1 MPPVRDLETL
11 ERFIAS
17 LRRIPLGVFPTPLVR
32 LDRLSTRL
40 GIDLWMKRDECAG
53 LAVGGNKTRKM
64 EFVLADALEQ
74 GHRTVVTAGPVTSN
88 HTMMTAMAARRVGL
102 DVHCIVGGERPAKLY
117 GNLLLLDYLGATL
130 HFSPLDFSAPTADA
144 VRRYQAHCREVVEA
158 TGGYWIP
165 GGGTMPQAEPA
176 YMNAVAEIARQRD
189 GRFDFDRI
197 VLAIGTGSTTTGLL
211 LGLALGGFGGRV
223 DAIATARR
231 QAIEEVFLRPQPTR
245 HFLKSAAHF
254 DLPLDPDDVPPYDVV
269 FGFAE
274 EGYSVPS
281 QGSDD
286 AIRTLAREEGYLL
299 DPVYTGK
306 AFHGL
311 LAMVADGRIASG
323 SRVLFLHT
331 GGLSMTPVSE
341 RQFVQN

>member
-17 LRRIPLGVFPTPLVR
+17 LPRIPIGDFPTPLVR
-32 LDRLSTRL
+32 LDRLSDRL
-40 GIDLWMKRDECAG
+40 GVDLWMKRDECAG
-53 LAVGGNKTRKM
+53 LAVGGNKARKM
-64 EFVLADALEQ
+64 EFILADARDH

-102 DVHCIVGGERPAKLY
+102 DVHCVVGGARPKRLY

-130 HFSPLDFSAPTADA
+130 HFEPLDFTAPTAEA
-144 VRRYQAHCREVVEA
+144 VGHYRTRCRQVVA
-158 TGGYWIP
+158 DTGGYWIP

-176 YMNAVAEIARQRD
+176 YMNAVAEIARQR
-189 GRFDFDRI
+189 GGQLDFDRI

-211 LGLALGGFGGRV
+211 LGMALAGFGGRV
-223 DAIATARR
+223 DAIATARQ
-231 QAIEEVFLRPQPTR
+231 QAIEEVFQRPNPTR
-245 HFLKSAAHF
+245 LFLKSATHF
-254 DLPLDPDDVPPYDVV
+254 DLPLGPEHVPPYDVV

-281 QGSDD
+281 QGADR

-311 LAMVADGRIASG
+311 LTMVADGRIASG

-331 GGLSMTPVSE
+331 GGLSMTSVSE
-341 RQFVQN
+341 CRFIN